1 MPVRAGRWFV
11 RLVAPVAA
19 LVASFSLVACRLN
32 AASAEGS
39 LSATASDA
47 KSLIVKNE
55 NGSVEIVKD
64 PAAATMQVSAKV
76 RCVAA
81 SKEAAEARLKDT
93 KLVAE
98 RDSSGR
104 VRVQVVFPSR
114 VPDAVNVTVGWN
126 ASSDAANLVIRAAN
140 LDGIEVETSNGS
152 ITCGAFA
159 GLAKLGSSNGSI
171 RIDGHTGPVHLDTSN
186 GAIEAT
192 GVGTPVIAET
202 SNGRIEVSL
211 SDSATGDVKID
222 TSNGRAEL
230 RLSKAWQGTVRAETS
245 NGSIEALAPT
255 ATVINERDEA
265 TVTFGDGTKAK
276 ATIDTSNGRVTI
288 RGPAK

>member
-64 PAAATMQVSAKV
+64 PAATELQIVAKV
-76 RCVAA
+76 RCAA
-81 SKEAAEARLKDT
+81 ESKEAAEARLKAT
-93 KLVAE
+93 RLLAE
-98 RDSSGR
+98 RDAEGR
-104 VRVQVVFPSR
+104 VRVQVAFPSR
-114 VPDAVNVTVGWN
+114 EPAAMTVVLN
-126 ASSDAANLVIRAAN
+126 ASTEGASLVIRAAN

-171 RIDGHTGPVHLDTSN
+171 RIDGHEGPVHLDTSN

-192 GVGTPVIAET
+192 DVGTPVIAET

-230 RLSKAWQGTVRAETS
+230 RLSKAWQGTVRADTS

>member
-1 MPVRAGRWFV
+1 MPVRPGRWIV

-19 LVASFSLVACRLN
+19 LVASLSLVACRLN
-32 AASAEGS
+32 AASVEGS

-64 PAAATMQVSAKV
+64 PAATELQIVAKV
-76 RCVAA
+76 RCAA
-81 SKEAAEARLKDT
+81 ESKEAAEARLKAT

-98 RDSSGR
+98 RDAAGR
-104 VRVQVVFPSR
+104 VRVQVAFPSR
-114 VPDAVNVTVGWN
+114 EPTAMTVVLN
-126 ASSDAANLVIRAAN
+126 ASTEGASLVIRAAN

-211 SDSATGDVKID
+211 SDTATGDVKID

-255 ATVINERDEA
+255 ATMINERDEA

>member
-1 MPVRAGRWFV
+1 MPVRPGRWIV

-19 LVASFSLVACRLN
+19 LVASLSLVACRLN
-32 AASAEGS
+32 AASVEGS

-64 PAAATMQVSAKV
+64 PAATELQIVAKV
-76 RCVAA
+76 RCAA
-81 SKEAAEARLKDT
+81 ESKEAAEARLKAT
-93 KLVAE
+93 RLVAE
-98 RDSSGR
+98 RDAEGR
-104 VRVQVVFPSR
+104 VRVQVAFPSR
-114 VPDAVNVTVGWN
+114 EPAAMTVVLN
-126 ASSDAANLVIRAAN
+126 ASTEGASLVIRAAN

-211 SDSATGDVKID
+211 SDTATGDVKID

>member
-1 MPVRAGRWFV
+1 
-11 RLVAPVAA
+11 VAPVAA
-19 LVASFSLVACRLN
+19 IVASLSLVACRLN
-32 AASAEGS
+32 AASVEGS

-64 PAAATMQVSAKV
+64 PAATELQIVAKV
-76 RCVAA
+76 RCAA
-81 SKEAAEARLKDT
+81 ESKEAAEARLKAT

-98 RDSSGR
+98 RDAEGR
-104 VRVQVVFPSR
+104 VRVEVVFPSR
-114 VPDAVNVTVGWN
+114 EPAAMTVVLN
-126 ASSDAANLVIRAAN
+126 ASTEGASLVIRAAN

-152 ITCGAFA
+152 ITCGAFL

-211 SDSATGDVKID
+211 SDTATGDVKID

-230 RLSKAWQGTVRAETS
+230 RLSKAWQGTVRADTS
-245 NGSIEALAPT
+245 NGSIETLAPT
-255 ATVINERDEA
+255 ATVVNERDEA

>member
-64 PAAATMQVSAKV
+64 PAATELQIVAKV
-76 RCVAA
+76 RCAA
-81 SKEAAEARLKDT
+81 ESKEAAEARLKAT

-98 RDSSGR
+98 RDAEGR

-114 VPDAVNVTVGWN
+114 EPAAMTVVLN
-126 ASSDAANLVIRAAN
+126 ASTEGASLVIRAAN

-211 SDSATGDVKID
+211 SDTATGDVKID

>member
-1 MPVRAGRWFV
+1 MTMCTDRRIAGLAV
-11 RLVAPVAA
+11 NLLLGAVCM
-19 LVASFSLVACRLN
+19 SLAACRLST
-32 AASAEGS
+32 ASAEGA
-39 LSATASDA
+39 LSASVQGA
-47 KSLIVKNE
+47 KSLTVKNE

-64 PAAATMQVSAKV
+64 PAATELQIVAKV
-76 RCVAA
+76 RCAA
-81 SKEAAEARLKDT
+81 ESKEAAEARLKAT

-98 RDSSGR
+98 RDAAGR
-104 VRVQVVFPSR
+104 VRVQVAFPAR
-114 VPDAVNVTVGWN
+114 EPAAMTVVLN
-126 ASSDAANLVIRAAN
+126 ASTEGASLVIRAAN
-140 LDGIEVETSNGS
+140 LDGVEVETSNGS

-171 RIDGHTGPVHLDTSN
+171 RIDGHAGPVHLDTSN
-186 GAIEAT
+186 GAIETT

-211 SDSATGDVKID
+211 SDTATGDVKID

>member
-1 MPVRAGRWFV
+1 MTMRLDRWIVSLGTTLLAG
-11 RLVAPVAA
+11 VAC
-19 LVASFSLVACRLN
+19 LSLAACRLN
-32 AASAEGS
+32 AASVEGS

-81 SKEAAEARLKDT
+81 SKESAEARLKDT
-93 KLVAE
+93 TLVAE

-114 VPDAVNVTVGWN
+114 VPDVVNVTVGWN
-126 ASSDAANLVIRAAN
+126 ASSDAASLVIRAAN

-159 GLAKLGSSNGSI
+159 
-171 RIDGHTGPVHLDTSN
+171 GPVHLDTSN

-211 SDSATGDVKID
+211 SDTATGDVKID

-230 RLSKAWQGTVRAETS
+230 RLSKAWQGTVRADTS
-245 NGSIEALAPT
+245 NGSIETLAPT

>member
-1 MPVRAGRWFV
+1 
-11 RLVAPVAA
+11 VAPVAA
-19 LVASFSLVACRLN
+19 IVASLSLVACRLN
-32 AASAEGS
+32 AASVEGS

-64 PAAATMQVSAKV
+64 PAATELQIVAKV
-76 RCVAA
+76 RCAA
-81 SKEAAEARLKDT
+81 ESKEAAEARLKAT
-93 KLVAE
+93 RLLAE
-98 RDSSGR
+98 RDAEGR
-104 VRVQVVFPSR
+104 VRVQVAFPSR
-114 VPDAVNVTVGWN
+114 EPAAMTVVLN
-126 ASSDAANLVIRAAN
+126 ASTEGASLVIRAAN

-152 ITCGAFA
+152 ITCGAFL

-211 SDSATGDVKID
+211 SDTATGDVKID

-230 RLSKAWQGTVRAETS
+230 RLSKAWQGTVRADTS
-245 NGSIEALAPT
+245 NGSIETLAPT
-255 ATVINERDEA
+255 ATVVNERDEA

>member
-1 MPVRAGRWFV
+1 MTMRPDRWIV
-11 RLVAPVAA
+11 RLGATLLAGVACM
-19 LVASFSLVACRLN
+19 SLAACRLST
-32 AASAEGS
+32 ASAEGA

-64 PAAATMQVSAKV
+64 PAATELQIVAKV
-76 RCVAA
+76 RCAA
-81 SKEAAEARLKDT
+81 ESKEAAEARLKAT

-98 RDSSGR
+98 RDAEGR
-104 VRVQVVFPSR
+104 VRVQVAFPSR
-114 VPDAVNVTVGWN
+114 EPAAMTVVLN
-126 ASSDAANLVIRAAN
+126 ASTEGASLLIRAAN

-171 RIDGHTGPVHLDTSN
+171 RIDGHSGPVHLDTSN

>member
-1 MPVRAGRWFV
+1 MPVRPGRWIV

-32 AASAEGS
+32 AASVEGS

-64 PAAATMQVSAKV
+64 PAATELQIVAKV
-76 RCVAA
+76 RCAA
-81 SKEAAEARLKDT
+81 ESKEAAEARLKAT

-98 RDSSGR
+98 RDSAGR
-104 VRVQVVFPSR
+104 VRVQVAFPSR
-114 VPDAVNVTVGWN
+114 EPAAMTVVLN
-126 ASSDAANLVIRAAN
+126 ASTEGASLVIRAAN

-171 RIDGHTGPVHLDTSN
+171 RIDGHAGPVHLDTSN

-211 SDSATGDVKID
+211 SDTATGDVKID

-230 RLSKAWQGTVRAETS
+230 RLSKAWQGTVRADTS

-288 RGPAK
+288 RGPAQ

>member
-1 MPVRAGRWFV
+1 MTMRPDRWIV
-11 RLVAPVAA
+11 RLGATLLAGVAC
-19 LVASFSLVACRLN
+19 LSLAACRLST
-32 AASAEGS
+32 ASAEGS

-64 PAAATMQVSAKV
+64 PAATELQIVAKM
-76 RCVAA
+76 RCAA
-81 SKEAAEARLKDT
+81 ESKEAAEARLKAT

-98 RDSSGR
+98 RDAQGR

-114 VPDAVNVTVGWN
+114 EPAAMTVVLN
-126 ASSDAANLVIRAAN
+126 ASTEGASLLIRAAN

-159 GLAKLGSSNGSI
+159 GLAKLGTSNGSI
-171 RIDGHTGPVHLDTSN
+171 RIDEHTGPVHLDTSN

-202 SNGRIEVSL
+202 SNGRIEISL
-211 SDSATGDVKID
+211 AETATGDVKID

-230 RLSKAWQGTVRAETS
+230 RLSKAWQGTVRADTS
-245 NGSIEALAPT
+245 NGSIETLAPT
-255 ATVINERDEA
+255 ATVVNERDEA

>member
-64 PAAATMQVSAKV
+64 PAATELQIVAKV
-76 RCVAA
+76 RCAA
-81 SKEAAEARLKDT
+81 ESKEAAEARLKAT
-93 KLVAE
+93 RLLAE
-98 RDSSGR
+98 RDAEGR
-104 VRVQVVFPSR
+104 VRVQVAFPSR
-114 VPDAVNVTVGWN
+114 EPAAMTVVLN
-126 ASSDAANLVIRAAN
+126 ASTEGASLVIRAAN

-171 RIDGHTGPVHLDTSN
+171 RIDGHAGPVHLDTSN

-211 SDSATGDVKID
+211 AETATGDVKID